1 MRRKQET
8 PRIIHY
14 EPTVNRLHP
23 PFGGLADD
31 KKINTAILVI
41 LRRLIIILKL
51 LRALYNHGNASVFLD
66 AIRF

>member
-1 MRRKQET
+1 
-8 PRIIHY
+8 
-14 EPTVNRLHP
+14 LHP